1 MKTGSE
7 GGEGGEDVVVDE
19 VNGRMIGK
27 RGGELEVEAVG
38 EAGVVLDGRGGA
50 GGEIEA
56 SGE

>member
-1 MKTGSE
+1 M
-7 GGEGGEDVVVDE
+7 VVDE

-38 EAGVVLDGRGGA
+38 KAGVVLDGRGGA
-50 GGEIEA
+50 GGEIES